1 MSEWVSEWV
10 TDKHSQ
16 WSDSGPI
23 KIHGNLLGSC
33 LLDTSWLKG
42 GPPPPTPILRHQ
54 QYFSHPLQHNSNTT
68 HHYPLILIHWGI
80 NNSLSPSPSTFVFCK
95 NTTWHSW
102 PLEALVLAQVVAFLS
117 APVTEIACNRILS
130 RKSLKKSKWVAGL
143 DLFVSHI
150 IPWLAPHLISSN
162 FPQNVHSDRTSLRNH
177 GFRVASRLIPEL
189 LRPSHSHSDVA
200 PTDFSTSNMFRTNSP
215 PFPLWCRNQF

>member
-1 MSEWVSEWV
+1 M
-10 TDKHSQ
+10 
-16 WSDSGPI
+16 
-23 KIHGNLLGSC
+23 GSC

-42 GPPPPTPILRHQ
+42 GPPPPMPILRHQ

-68 HHYPLILIHWGI
+68 HHYPLILI
-80 NNSLSPSPSTFVFCK
+80 NNSLSTSSSKILLLYKPTR
-95 NTTWHSW
+95 HSW
-102 PLEALVLAQVVAFLS
+102 LLEALVLAQVVAFLS

-143 DLFVSHI
+143 DLFASQI

-162 FPQNVHSDRTSLRNH
+162 FPQNVHSDRTFLRNH

-200 PTDFSTSNMFRTNSP
+200 PTDFSTSNMFRTNSL